1 MKSPKST
8 PIEIE
13 KTVGFLLAKAYQR
26 ACLIFKEQFEGHD
39 LTPQQ
44 FGLLGF
50 LWQEDG
56 ISQALLSAKS
66 QIDRTTM
73 GGLIDRLEKEGLV
86 VRQAHPEDRRA
97 YRICLTEKGKALQ
110 PELTPLALRAQ
121 DTLIAKL
128 TSDEIDALKSL
139 LEKIRS

>member
-1 MKSPKST
+1 MNEPVKHMDVGKS
-8 PIEIE
+8 
-13 KTVGFLLAKAYQR
+13 VGFLLAKAYQR
-26 ACLIFKEQFEGHD
+26 ACAIFKEEFEGHD

-56 ISQALLSAKS
+56 ITQAELSARS

-86 VRQAHPEDRRA
+86 ARRNHPDDRRA
-97 YRICLTEKGKALQ
+97 YRICLTEKGQALQ

-121 DTLIAKL
+121 EKFISKL
-128 TSDEIDALKSL
+128 DQQEVETLKSL
-139 LEKIRS
+139 LEKIRN

>member
-1 MKSPKST
+1 MNQPHAAHLDIAKS
-8 PIEIE
+8 
-13 KTVGFLLAKAYQR
+13 VGFLLAKAYQR
-26 ACLIFKEQFEGHD
+26 ACVIFKEEFEGHD

-56 ISQALLSAKS
+56 VTQAELSAKS
-66 QIDRTTM
+66 HIDRTTM

-86 VRQAHPEDRRA
+86 MRCSHPEDRRA
-97 YRICLTEKGKALQ
+97 YRICLTEKGRSLEKV
-110 PELTPLALRAQ
+110 LTPLAIKAQ
-121 DTLIAKL
+121 DHFIAKL
-128 TSDEIDALKSL
+128 NHQEIETLKSL